1 MRNAIGAP
9 LGLPAAKHNRYSG
22 ELAEFRRTLG
32 AAMHQV
38 DHQPHA
44 AASMLTAFIHQVTAL
59 VRTGRLSVADG
70 TNLITAA
77 ENLIADLAN

>member
-32 AAMHQV
+32 SSA
-38 DHQPHA
+38 
-44 AASMLTAFIHQVTAL
+44 
-59 VRTGRLSVADG
+59 
-70 TNLITAA
+70 TAA
-77 ENLIADLAN
+77 KIDLSLLLKYLPIVSG

>member
-32 AAMHQV
+32 SSA
-38 DHQPHA
+38 
-44 AASMLTAFIHQVTAL
+44 
-59 VRTGRLSVADG
+59 
-70 TNLITAA
+70 TAA
-77 ENLIADLAN
+77 KIDLSLLLKYLPIVSVEAFTTRSAAPPNSVGVLSDR